1 MILVKKKN
9 CSHTAGLQITPRVHE
24 VRAPLETLA
33 FLGRSNLVEPDE
45 VSGGPQATDRLA
57 IIMKKRVFYFN
68 QCPLKSL
75 SLIRY
80 SKMVRANAGET
91 RGAPMGRDERET
103 ACYAMACQ
111 LATLC

>member
-1 MILVKKKN
+1 MLKNMNLVV
-9 CSHTAGLQITPRVHE
+9 GGGGFRLTPRVHE

-45 VSGGPQATDRLA
+45 VSGGRKATDRLA
-57 IIMKKRVFYFN
+57 IIMKKRVMHFN
-68 QCPLKSL
+68 QCPLKPL
-75 SLIRY
+75 SLRRF

-103 ACYAMACQ
+103 AC
-111 LATLC
+111 